1 MQMRIRLNSRCVILL
16 AAFLLLQSYFST
28 ALASALRPSGPAQS
42 VRDFCR
48 MDLRG
53 VRLSSKH
60 PSAQK
65 FARLL
70 AADGE
75 FPEEPVKIVAA
86 FHVRTV
92 SENDDAATVHVTYDL
107 LGQLT
112 GALESDGITL
122 QRASED
128 VEFSLLRAD
137 GLWKV
142 KAFDFPP
149 HVSARAL
156 RYHIRD
162 VLMDDQRHG
171 DSHRQDLLRRM
182 MAKLETAGP

>member
-1 MQMRIRLNSRCVILL
+1 MRMRLKSRRILL
-16 AAFLLLQSYFST
+16 LTALLLLQPCCST
-28 ALASALRPSGPAQS
+28 ALASAPKPLSPSQS

-48 MDLRG
+48 LDFQG

-65 FARLL
+65 FAHLL
-70 AADGE
+70 AGDGE

-86 FHVRTV
+86 YHVLAV
-92 SENDDAATVHVTYDL
+92 SENDGTATVHVTYEL

-122 QRASED
+122 QRASEE
-128 VEFSLLRAD
+128 VEFSLLRAN

-142 KAFDFPP
+142 KPFDFPP

-156 RYHIRD
+156 RDHIRD
-162 VLMDDQRHG
+162 VLLDDQHHG

>member
-1 MQMRIRLNSRCVILL
+1 MRMRLNSRCVLL
-16 AAFLLLQSYFST
+16 PAALLLLQPCYST
-28 ALASALRPSGPAQS
+28 ALASAPKPSGPAQS

-48 MDLRG
+48 MDFQG
-53 VRLSSKH
+53 VRLSSRH
-60 PSAQK
+60 PAAQK

-70 AADGE
+70 AEGSE

-86 FHVRTV
+86 FHVLSV
-92 SENDDAATVHVTYDL
+92 SENDDAATVRVTYDL
-107 LGQLT
+107 LGELT
-112 GALESDGITL
+112 GALESDGLTL
-122 QRASED
+122 QRTSED
-128 VEFSLLRAD
+128 VDFVLLRAN

-156 RYHIRD
+156 RDHIRD
-162 VLMDDQRHG
+162 VLLDDQRHG

-182 MAKLETAGP
+182 MAKLEPAGP

>member
-1 MQMRIRLNSRCVILL
+1 MRYWHNSRGVLFFAVLL
-16 AAFLLLQSYFST
+16 FLQPCYST
-28 ALASALRPSGPAQS
+28 ARASAPKPAGPARS

-48 MDLRG
+48 MDFRG

-60 PSAQK
+60 PSAPK

-70 AADGE
+70 AEGGE

-86 FHVRTV
+86 FHVLSV
-92 SENDDAATVHVTYDL
+92 SENEGSATVHVTYEI

-142 KAFDFPP
+142 KMFDFSP

-156 RYHIRD
+156 RDHIRD

-182 MAKLETAGP
+182 MAKLDTAGP

>member
-1 MQMRIRLNSRCVILL
+1 MRIRLNPRCVFFLATLL
-16 AAFLLLQSYFST
+16 FLQPCHST
-28 ALASALRPSGPAQS
+28 ALASAPKPSGPAKS

-48 MDLRG
+48 MDLQG
-53 VRLSSKH
+53 VRLSSQH

-65 FARLL
+65 FALLL
-70 AADGE
+70 AGDGE
-75 FPEEPVKIVAA
+75 FPEEPIKIVTA
-86 FHVRTV
+86 FHVRSV

-112 GALESDGITL
+112 GALESDGLTL

-128 VEFSLLRAD
+128 VEFSLLRA
-137 GLWKV
+137 GGFWKV
-142 KAFDFPP
+142 KAFDFSP
-149 HVSARAL
+149 HVSKRAL
-156 RYHIRD
+156 RDHIRD

>member
-1 MQMRIRLNSRCVILL
+1 MQMRIRLNSRCVLFLTAVLL
-16 AAFLLLQSYFST
+16 VQPCYST
-28 ALASALRPSGPAQS
+28 AFASAPKPSGPAQS

-48 MDLRG
+48 MDLQG
-53 VRLSSKH
+53 VRLTSKH

-70 AADGE
+70 AGDGE

-86 FHVRTV
+86 FHVLSV
-92 SENDDAATVHVTYDL
+92 SETDGAATVHVTYEL

-112 GALESDGITL
+112 GALESDGLTL

-142 KAFDFPP
+142 KAFEFPP

-156 RYHIRD
+156 RDHIRD
-162 VLMDDQRHG
+162 VLLDDQHHG